1 VVEEDPQKRIAEL
14 ERELA
19 QQRRIAELE
28 RQLAEAKAAAG
39 DHGAADE
46 QANRYAQSLLEDLRG
61 GEPSGP
67 EAAQMHEALMRAAG
81 DAGMSEQQLD
91 QALQRAYVTVKSSRV
106 VYPGMGSGGA
116 ALGRQAAFR
125 ARRSRRGMSGG
136 SVFGALAGLFG
147 ICVGGAAALTAVFP
161 ATALWASAIVC
172 RSPYRLDYSTSHYS
186 YRPGQSGTSVSFQC
200 VSGDAWYGVNEF
212 ALMGLQSLL
221 IGLVAC
227 GLVTAGWLI
236 SRQFRRA

>member
-1 VVEEDPQKRIAEL
+1 VRLSARGRGGSRERIAEL

-28 RQLAEAKAAAG
+28 RQLTEAKAAAG
-39 DHGAADE
+39 DDRVGDE
-46 QANRYAQSLLEDLRG
+46 QASRFAQSLLEDLQT

-67 EAAQMHEALMRAAG
+67 ETAHMREALMRAAG
-81 DAGMSEQQLD
+81 DAGMSEQQMD
-91 QALQRAYVTVKSSRV
+91 QALQRAHVTVKSSRA
-106 VYPGMGSGGA
+106 VYPGMGSGDA
-116 ALGRQAAFR
+116 TVERQAVFR
-125 ARRSRRGMSGG
+125 ARRSQRGFRGG
-136 SVFGALAGLFG
+136 GLFGALAGLFG

-200 VSGDAWYGVNEF
+200 VNGDAWYGVNEF

-221 IGLVAC
+221 IDWWCPA
-227 GLVTAGWLI
+227 
-236 SRQFRRA
+236 S